1 MDFWL
6 ASANVGI
13 IEKYYKLG
21 LFKGVI
27 TNPHV
32 VAEEKKDPKKLFR
45 KICERVDYAYYQL
58 EDVSAEEMLKEA
70 HEFLEINPDKMR
82 IKVPATMDG
91 LEVISA
97 LSREG
102 SHIMATCVPTR
113 AWMIFAIS
121 AGAKVI
127 APYSGMLQRAGI
139 CLKAEEVIEMQI
151 IIDSQGYD
159 VQLCTGIYDVT
170 EIPMY
175 ASHGI
180 KSCFIWGKDVEKYL
194 SQPLVQ
200 DAVGAFRSD
209 WEAIRGKY

>member
-70 HEFLEINPDKMR
+70 HEFLEINPAKMR
-82 IKVPATMDG
+82 IKVPVTMDG

-102 SHIMATCVPTR
+102 SHVMATCVPTR
-113 AWMIFAIS
+113 AWMIFAVS

-127 APYSGMLQRAGI
+127 APYSGMLQRTGI

-180 KSCFIWGKDVEKYL
+180 KSCFIWGTDVEKYL
-194 SQPLVQ
+194 SQQLVQ
-200 DAVGAFRSD
+200 DAVGTFRSD